1 MSEREVK
8 ALFAKHHGVDRA
20 YLNMIL
26 NGKRPVSDS
35 IASPKTRRRARRKR
49 EARPREG
56 RASSVRP
63 SCADASVVPPIEQVV
78 DTNRHGLHVTIGDID
93 IFAKNARKVAVV

>member
-1 MSEREVK
+1 LSEEVK

-35 IASPKTRRRARRKR
+35 IATA
-49 EARPREG
+49 
-56 RASSVRP
+56 V
-63 SCADASVVPPIEQVV
+63 
-78 DTNRHGLHVTIGDID
+78 GL
-93 IFAKNARKVAVV
+93 RKVYVAQNSAKG

>member
-1 MSEREVK
+1 LPEAFKLFDFRNHRSRSRLSPSWRNNQRIGSVAEGPQLSEKEVK

-35 IASPKTRRRARRKR
+35 IATA
-49 EARPREG
+49 
-56 RASSVRP
+56 V
-63 SCADASVVPPIEQVV
+63 
-78 DTNRHGLHVTIGDID
+78 GL
-93 IFAKNARKVAVV
+93 RKVYVAQNSAKG

>member
-1 MSEREVK
+1 LSEKEVK

-35 IASPKTRRRARRKR
+35 IATA
-49 EARPREG
+49 
-56 RASSVRP
+56 V
-63 SCADASVVPPIEQVV
+63 
-78 DTNRHGLHVTIGDID
+78 GL
-93 IFAKNARKVAVV
+93 RKVYVAQNSAKG

>member
-1 MSEREVK
+1 LSEKEVK

-35 IASPKTRRRARRKR
+35 IA
-49 EARPREG
+49 E
-56 RASSVRP
+56 V
-63 SCADASVVPPIEQVV
+63 I
-78 DTNRHGLHVTIGDID
+78 GLRNVYIAEKSAED
-93 IFAKNARKVAVV
+93 